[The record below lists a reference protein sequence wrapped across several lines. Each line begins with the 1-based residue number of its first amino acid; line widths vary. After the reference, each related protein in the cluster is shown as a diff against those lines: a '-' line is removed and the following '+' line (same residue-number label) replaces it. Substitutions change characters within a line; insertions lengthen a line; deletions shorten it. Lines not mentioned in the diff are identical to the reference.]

1 MKKLLLTTAAVLL
14 TVGVYAQGTVTFAN
28 ASNTSGLNA
37 ANRQV
42 TFGTTATAFNAA
54 LAAGANVSSNYAGVN
69 MAGLRAA
76 LLYAP
81 TTVTDLAQFSL
92 ASFPAN
98 AYPTLRTST
107 SAVAG
112 SWFASTA
119 TLATIAA
126 GQTANL
132 VAVVWDT
139 AFAASPLDAAAKN
152 GLYGTSAIFQYTV
165 PGGSTPA
172 PAEFLMQNLRGFTV
186 EAAVIPEPTSFAL
199 LGLGAAAMLILRR
212 RS

>member
-14 TVGVYAQGTVTFAN
+14 TVGVYAQGTVNFAN
-28 ASNTSGLNA
+28 ASSTPGLNA

-42 TFGTTATAFNAA
+42 TFGPTASQFNAA

-69 MAGLRAA
+69 LVGLRAA

-81 TTVTDLAQFSL
+81 STVTDLTQFSL
-92 ASFPAN
+92 ASFTGG
-98 AYPTLRTST
+98 YPTLRVST
-107 SAVAG
+107 SAYAG
-112 SWFASTA
+112 TWFAKTA
-119 TLATIAA
+119 TLDTIGA
-126 GQTANL
+126 GVTANM

-139 AFAASPLDAAAKN
+139 AFAASPLEAAAKN
-152 GLYGTSAIFQYTV
+152 GLYGTSAIFQYT
-165 PGGSTPA
+165 PPSGSTPA
-172 PAEFLMQNLRGFTV
+172 PAEFLPQNLGAFSIGSTV
-186 EAAVIPEPTSFAL
+186 VPEPTSFAL

>member
-14 TVGVYAQGTVTFAN
+14 TVGVYAQGTVNFAN
-28 ASNTSGLNA
+28 ASTTPGLNA
-37 ANRQV
+37 GNRQV
-42 TFGTTATAFNAA
+42 TFGPTASQFNAA

-69 MAGLRAA
+69 LAGLRAA

-81 TTVTDLAQFSL
+81 TTVSDLAQFSL
-92 ASFPAN
+92 ASFTGG
-98 AYPTLRTST
+98 YPTLRTSA

-112 SWFASTA
+112 SWFAKTA
-119 TLATIAA
+119 TLETIGA
-126 GQTANL
+126 GVTANL

-165 PGGSTPA
+165 PAGSTPA
-172 PAEFLMQNLRGFTV
+172 PAEFLMQNLSTFSIGAT
-186 EAAVIPEPTSFAL
+186 VIPEPTSFAL

>member
-14 TVGVYAQGTVTFAN
+14 TVGVYAQGTVNFAN
-28 ASNTSGLNA
+28 ASSTAGLNA

-76 LLYAP
+76 LMYAP
-81 TTVTDLAQFSL
+81 TGVSDLAQFSL
-92 ASFPAN
+92 ASFTGG
-98 AYPTLRTST
+98 YPTLRGSTST
-107 SAVAG
+107 YAG
-112 SWFASTA
+112 TWFGKTA
-119 TLATIAA
+119 TLDTIGA
-126 GQTANL
+126 GQVANL
-132 VAVVWDT
+132 VAVVWDST
-139 AFAASPLDAAAKN
+139 LAASPKDAAAKN
-152 GLYGTSAIFQYTV
+152 GLYGVSGVFQYTV
-165 PGGSTPA
+165 PSSPTPA
-172 PAEFLMQNLRGFTV
+172 PAEFLMQDMRGFTIGMQ
-186 EAAVIPEPTSFAL
+186 VIPEPTSFAL

>member
-14 TVGVYAQGTVTFAN
+14 TVGVYAQGTVNFAN
-28 ASNTSGLNA
+28 ASTTPGLNA

-42 TFGTTATAFNAA
+42 TFGPTASQFNAA

-69 MAGLRAA
+69 LAGLRAA

-81 TTVTDLAQFSL
+81 TTVSDLAQFSL
-92 ASFPAN
+92 ASFTGG
-98 AYPTLRTST
+98 YPTLRTSA

-112 SWFASTA
+112 SWFAKTA
-119 TLATIAA
+119 TLETIGA
-126 GQTANL
+126 GVTANL

-165 PGGSTPA
+165 PAGSTPA
-172 PAEFLMQNLRGFTV
+172 PAEFLMQNLSTFSIGAT
-186 EAAVIPEPTSFAL
+186 VIPEPTSFAL

>member
-14 TVGVYAQGTVTFAN
+14 TVGVYAQGTVNFAN
-28 ASNTSGLNA
+28 ASTTPGLNP

-42 TFGTTATAFNAA
+42 TFGPTAANFNAA
-54 LAAGANVSSNYAGVN
+54 LAAGGMVSSNYAGVN
-69 MAGLRAA
+69 LAGLRAA

-81 TTVTDLAQFSL
+81 TTVSDLAQFSL
-92 ASFPAN
+92 ASFTGG
-98 AYPTLRTST
+98 YPTLRTSA

-112 SWFASTA
+112 SWFAKTA
-119 TLATIAA
+119 TLETI
-126 GQTANL
+126 GPGVTANL

-139 AFAASPLDAAAKN
+139 AFANSPLDPAAKN
-152 GLYGTSAIFQYTV
+152 GLYGTSPIFQYT
-165 PGGSTPA
+165 PPAGSTPA
-172 PAEFLMQNLRGFTV
+172 PAEFLMQNLGSFSIGAT
-186 EAAVIPEPTSFAL
+186 VIPEPTSFAL